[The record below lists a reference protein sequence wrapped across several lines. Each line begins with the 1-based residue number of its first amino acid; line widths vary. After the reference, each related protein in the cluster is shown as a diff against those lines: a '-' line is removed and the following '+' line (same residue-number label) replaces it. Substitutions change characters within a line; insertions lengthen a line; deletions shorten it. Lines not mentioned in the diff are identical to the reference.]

1 VLRWFENLIDPF
13 PSDRSAPPRTLWAY
27 MRWSMQGSELA
38 VGLLLL
44 ASVLTGFSEVFGAA
58 LIGWAVDATAEGE
71 AASFFAEHWI
81 EIVLI
86 LAFFLIIRPLLMI
99 LSSGFV
105 SVTLA
110 PGLYPLSIWRIH
122 RHTLGQSLRYFE
134 DDFAGRIS
142 QKQIQTAYAIVDV
155 VTEFVNS
162 ITFGIAAVIGA
173 LIVLSGADWRLMLV
187 MLAWF
192 VVYTG
197 WVAWRLPVVRARSA
211 ARAEAKASLSGQLV
225 DTLSNMSTVKL
236 FAHTDRE
243 EVAAHTS
250 ITRYRRAA
258 ISFGRAV
265 WVFRTGLAILGGVL
279 PAALIGTAIWLW
291 SVGQGSPGTI
301 ALAAMVSTRLSQM
314 SGWLSFVAMTIFA
327 NVGVIEDGIR
337 TLAPS
342 HRLTDAPDA
351 RHPGRVRGAVTFE
364 DVHFGYGRPGRDG
377 AGGGLRGVTLDIAPG
392 ERVGLVGRSGAG
404 KSTLI
409 RLLARLDDVEAGR
422 ILLDGRDLRELT
434 QEGLRKHISVVT
446 QDTAMFNRSALDN
459 ILYGRPDAGRD
470 AAVAAAHQAR
480 ADGFIRE
487 LIDPRGR
494 TGYEA
499 HLGERGVKLS
509 GGQRQRIALA
519 RAILKNAPILVL
531 DEATSALDS
540 EVEAEIQ
547 ETLDELMHGRTVLAI
562 AHRLS
567 TIRRMDR
574 IVVMDEG
581 RIVEEG
587 RHHELLA
594 LGGIYAR
601 LWEHQT
607 GGMIGIEAAE

>member
-1 VLRWFENLIDPF
+1 LLI
-13 PSDRSAPPRTLWAY
+13 
-27 MRWSMQGSELA
+27 
-38 VGLLLL
+38 V
-44 ASVLTGFSEVFGAA
+44 
-58 LIGWAVDATAEGE
+58 
-71 AASFFAEHWI
+71 
-81 EIVLI
+81 
-86 LAFFLIIRPLLMI
+86 AFFLVFRPVLMI

-142 QKQIQTAYAIVDV
+142 QKQLQTSMAILDV

-162 ITFGIAAVIGA
+162 ISFGLAAVIGA
-173 LIVLSGADWRLMLV
+173 LLVLSGADWRLMLV
-187 MLAWF
+187 MLGWF
-192 VVYTG
+192 VVYAA
-197 WVAWRLPVVRARSA
+197 WVAWMLPVVRARSA
-211 ARAEAKASLSGQLV
+211 MRAEAKASLSGQLV
-225 DTLSNMSTVKL
+225 DTLSNMPTVKL

-243 EVAAHTS
+243 EAAAHAS
-250 ITRYRRAA
+250 ITRYRKAA
-258 ISFGRAV
+258 LGFGRAT
-265 WVFRTGLAILGGVL
+265 WTFRTGLAVLGGLL
-279 PAALIGTAIWLW
+279 PATLIGAAIWLW
-291 SVGQGSPGTI
+291 SIGQGSPGTI
-301 ALAAMVSTRLSQM
+301 ALAAMISTRLSQM

-351 RHPGRVRGAVTFE
+351 RPPGRVRGAVTFE
-364 DVHFGYGRPGRDG
+364 NVHFEYGREG
-377 AGGGLRGVTLDIAPG
+377 GGGLRGVTLHIAPG

-409 RLLARLDDVEAGR
+409 RLLARLDDVERGR
-422 ILLDGRDLRELT
+422 ILLDGQDIRELT

-459 ILYGRPDAGRD
+459 ILYGRPEAGHD
-470 AAVAAAHQAR
+470 AAMAAARQAR
-480 ADGFIRE
+480 ADAFIRE
-487 LIDPRGR
+487 LVDPRGR

-519 RAILKNAPILVL
+519 RAVLKDAPLLVL

-547 ETLDELMHGRTVLAI
+547 GTLDAFMQGRTVLAI

-574 IVVMDEG
+574 IIVMDEG

-587 RHHELLA
+587 RHDELLA
-594 LGGIYAR
+594 RGGIYAR

-607 GGMIGIEAAE
+607 GGMIGLEAAE

>member
-1 VLRWFENLIDPF
+1 LK
-13 PSDRSAPPRTLWAY
+13 
-27 MRWSMQGSELA
+27 WSMRGSELA

-58 LIGWAVDATAEGE
+58 LIGWAVDATAEGQ
-71 AASFFAEHWI
+71 AGTFFADHSI
-81 EIVLI
+81 EIALI
-86 LAFFLIIRPLLMI
+86 LGFFLLVRPLLMI
-99 LSSGFV
+99 MSSGFV
-105 SVTLA
+105 SVTLG

-142 QKQIQTAYAIVDV
+142 QKQVQTAYAIVDV
-155 VTEFVNS
+155 ITEFVNS
-162 ITFGIAAVIGA
+162 ISFGLAAVVGA
-173 LIVLSGADWRLMLV
+173 LFVLTGSDWRLMLV
-187 MLAWF
+187 MLGWF
-192 VVYTG
+192 VVYAA
-197 WVAWRLPVVRARSA
+197 WVAWMLPIVRARSA

-225 DTLSNMSTVKL
+225 DTLSNMPTVKL

-243 EVAAHTS
+243 EAAAHAS

-258 ISFGRAV
+258 LGFGRV
-265 WVFRTGLAILGGVL
+265 TWTFRTGLALLGGLL
-279 PAALIGTAIWLW
+279 PATLIGTAIWLW
-291 SVGQGSPGTI
+291 SIGQGSPGTI
-301 ALAAMVSTRLSQM
+301 ALAALISTRLSQM

-327 NVGVIEDGIR
+327 NVGVIEDGMR
-337 TLAPS
+337 TLAPP

-351 RHPGRVRGAVTFE
+351 RPPARVLGAVTFE
-364 DVHFGYGRPGRDG
+364 DVHFNYGRE
-377 AGGGLRGVTLDIAPG
+377 GGNGLHGVTLHIEPG

-404 KSTLI
+404 KSTMI
-409 RLLARLDDVEAGR
+409 RLLARLDDVERGS
-422 ILLDGRDLRELT
+422 ILLDGRDIRELT

-459 ILYGRPDAGRD
+459 ILYGRPEAGRE
-470 AAVAAAHQAR
+470 AAVAAARQAR
-480 ADGFIRE
+480 ADAFIHD
-487 LIDPRGR
+487 LVDPRGR

-519 RAILKNAPILVL
+519 RAVLKDAPILVL

-547 ETLDELMHGRTVLAI
+547 ETLDEFMEGRTVIAV

-587 RHHELLA
+587 RHDELLA
-594 LGGIYAR
+594 RAGIYAR

-607 GGMIGIEAAE
+607 GGMIGLEAAE

>member
-13 PSDRSAPPRTLWAY
+13 PAGRSAPPRTLWGFL
-27 MRWSMQGSELA
+27 RWSLRGSERA
-38 VGLLLL
+38 VGLLLVT
-44 ASVLTGFSEVFGAA
+44 SVLTGFAEAVGA
-58 LIGWAVDATAEGE
+58 LLVGWAVDATAAGE
-71 AASFFAEHWI
+71 PGTFLSDNWI
-81 EIVLI
+81 AIVLI
-86 LAFFLIIRPLLMI
+86 VGFFLIVRPVLMI

-105 SVTLA
+105 SLTLGPA
-110 PGLYPLSIWRIH
+110 LYPLSLWRIH

-142 QKQIQTAYAIVDV
+142 QKQTQTSFAIVDV
-155 VTEFVNS
+155 VTEFLNS
-162 ITFGIAAVIGA
+162 IGFGLAALVGA
-173 LIVLSGADWRLMLV
+173 MAVLAAADWRLTLV
-187 MLAWF
+187 MLGWF
-192 VVYTG
+192 VAYAA
-197 WVAWRLPVVRARSA
+197 WVGYMLPIVRARSA

-225 DTLSNMSTVKL
+225 DTLSNMPTVKL

-243 EVAAHTS
+243 EAAAHSS
-250 ITRYRRAA
+250 IGRFRRAA
-258 ISFGRAV
+258 LAFGRAT
-265 WVFRTGLAILGGVL
+265 WTLRTGLAILGGLL
-279 PAALIGTAIWLW
+279 PALLIGSAVWLW
-291 SVGQGSPGTI
+291 SVGQGTPGTI
-301 ALAAMVSTRLSQM
+301 ALAAMIATRLSQM

-337 TLAPS
+337 TLA
-342 HRLTDAPDA
+342 HGHGLTDAPDA
-351 RHPGRVRGAVTFE
+351 ESPDGVRGAVAFE
-364 DVHFGYGRPGRDG
+364 DVHFAYGRQG
-377 AGGGLRGVTLDIAPG
+377 GGGLHGVTLHIRPG

-409 RLLARLDDVEAGR
+409 RLLARLDDVERGR
-422 ILLDGRDLRELT
+422 ILLDGRDIRALT
-434 QEGLRKHISVVT
+434 QEGLRRHISVVT
-446 QDTAMFNRSALDN
+446 QDAAMFNRSALDN
-459 ILYGRPDAGRD
+459 ILYGRPDAGRE
-470 AAVAAAHQAR
+470 AAVAAAAQAR
-480 ADGFIRE
+480 ADAFIRE
-487 LIDPRGR
+487 LVDPRGR

-519 RAILKNAPILVL
+519 RAVLKDAPILVL

-547 ETLDELMHGRTVLAI
+547 ETLDAFMEGRTVLAI

-587 RHHELLA
+587 RHDELLA
-594 LGGIYAR
+594 RGGIYAR

-607 GGMIGIEAAE
+607 GGMIGLEAAE

>member
-1 VLRWFENLIDPF
+1 MLRWFENLIDPF
-13 PSDRSAPPRTLWAY
+13 PSGRAAPPRTLWAY
-27 MRWSMQGSELA
+27 LKWSMNGSELA

-44 ASVLTGFSEVFGAA
+44 ASILTGFSEVLGAA
-58 LIGWAVDATAEGE
+58 LVSWAVDATAEGE
-71 AASFFAEHWI
+71 AGRFLGEHWV
-81 EIVLI
+81 EIALI
-86 LAFFLIIRPLLMI
+86 VGFFLVVRPLLMI
-99 LSSGFV
+99 MSSGFV

-110 PGLYPLSIWRIH
+110 PGLYPMSIWRIH

-162 ITFGIAAVIGA
+162 ISFGMAAVIGA
-173 LIVLSGADWRLMLV
+173 LVVLSGADWRLMLV
-187 MLAWF
+187 MLGWF
-192 VVYTG
+192 AVYAG
-197 WVAWRLPVVRARSA
+197 WVAWMLPIVRARAA

-225 DTLSNMSTVKL
+225 DTLSNMPTVKL

-243 EVAAHTS
+243 EEAAHAS
-250 ITRYRRAA
+250 ITRYRGAA
-258 ISFGRAV
+258 LGFGRVV
-265 WVFRTGLAILGGVL
+265 WQFRTGLAILGGLL
-279 PAALIGTAIWLW
+279 PATLIGTAIWLW
-291 SVGQGSPGTI
+291 SIGQGSPGTI
-301 ALAAMVSTRLSQM
+301 ALAAMISTRLSQM

-327 NVGVIEDGIR
+327 NVGVIEDGMR

-342 HRLTDAPDA
+342 HRMTDAPDA
-351 RHPGRVRGAVTFE
+351 QPPARVRGAITFE
-364 DVHFGYGRPGRDG
+364 DVHFGYGRSG
-377 AGGGLRGVTLDIAPG
+377 GGGLQGVTLHIAPG

-434 QEGLRKHISVVT
+434 QEGLRKQISVVT

-459 ILYGRPDAGRD
+459 ILYGRPDAGRE
-470 AAVAAAHQAR
+470 AAFAAARQAR
-480 ADGFIRE
+480 ADAFIGE

-519 RAILKNAPILVL
+519 RAVLKDAPILVL

-547 ETLDELMHGRTVLAI
+547 ETLDAFMQGRTVLAI

-587 RHHELLA
+587 RHDALLA
-594 LGGIYAR
+594 RRGIYSR
-601 LWEHQT
+601 LWQQQT
-607 GGMIGIEAAE
+607 GGMIGVAAAE

>member
-13 PSDRSAPPRTLWAY
+13 PPGRSAPPRTLWAY
-27 MRWSMQGSELA
+27 LKWSMKGSERA
-38 VGLLLL
+38 VGLLLV
-44 ASVLTGFSEVFGAA
+44 ASVLTGFSEVFGAL
-58 LIGWAVDATAEGE
+58 LIGWAVDAAAVGE
-71 AASFFAEHWI
+71 AVSFFADHWL
-81 EIVLI
+81 EIALI
-86 LAFFLIIRPLLMI
+86 LAFFLVVRPLLMI

-110 PGLYPLSIWRIH
+110 PGLYPLSVWRIH

-142 QKQIQTAYAIVDV
+142 QKQLQTSMAILDT

-162 ITFGIAAVIGA
+162 IAFGIAAVIGA

-187 MLAWF
+187 MLGWF
-192 VVYTG
+192 AVYAA
-197 WVAWRLPVVRARSA
+197 WVAWMLPLVRSRSA

-225 DTLSNMSTVKL
+225 DTLSNMPTVKL

-243 EVAAHTS
+243 EAAAHTS
-250 ITRYRRAA
+250 ISRYREAA
-258 ISFGRAV
+258 LGFGRAV
-265 WVFRTGLAILGGVL
+265 WVFRTGLAILGGLL
-279 PAALIGTAIWLW
+279 PATLIGMAIWLW
-291 SVGQGSPGTI
+291 SIGQGSPGTI
-301 ALAAMVSTRLSQM
+301 AVAAMISTRLSQM

-337 TLAPS
+337 TLAPA
-342 HRLTDAPDA
+342 HRLSDAPHAERPD
-351 RHPGRVRGAVTFE
+351 RVRGAIAFE
-364 DVHFGYGRPGRDG
+364 DVHFEYGREN
-377 AGGGLRGVTLDIAPG
+377 GGGLHGVTLRIEPG

-409 RLLARLDDVEAGR
+409 RLLARLDDVEQGR
-422 ILLDGRDLRELT
+422 ILLDGRDIRELT
-434 QEGLRKHISVVT
+434 QEGLRRNISVVT

-459 ILYGRPDAGRD
+459 ILYGRPDAGRE

-480 ADGFIRE
+480 ADAFIRE
-487 LIDPRGR
+487 LRDPRGR
-494 TGYEA
+494 TGYAA

-519 RAILKNAPILVL
+519 RAVLKDAPILVL

-547 ETLDELMHGRTVLAI
+547 ETLDEFMQGRTVLAI

-581 RIVEEG
+581 RVVEQGAHE
-587 RHHELLA
+587 ELLA
-594 LGGIYAR
+594 RGGIYAR
-601 LWEHQT
+601 LWEHQS
-607 GGMIGIEAAE
+607 GGLIGVEAAE